1 MSRRSLALK
10 RSCIVKSLFKGNK
23 FQYTITNQPQ
33 HIKYKQYKPHIEG
46 MQAHYKY
53 SLHMCPSA
61 RSSVPHFVKIASP
74 LFKTYYLERTWKA
87 NGWHWD
93 LNFEIRGHQK
103 YPHHIDNPH
112 RQPSQFTRIR
122 VCKRHDQIQGA
133 PHWKTMLP
141 AWSSKLSTDCFP
153 LRRAD
158 NHQGV
163 LDVAGR
169 PGTEHRKAKGSQ
181 IHRLPSLTLCLQ
193 LQQHQYFRVSCH
205 RLFRDKRGTTSQK
218 ILLLA
223 RHTWTPQFYV
233 PSKTFS
239 WYVLQINLF
248 R

>member
-141 AWSSKLSTDCFP
+141 AWSSKLSTDCLP

-169 PGTEHRKAKGSQ
+169 PSPAIYNFQTQ
-181 IHRLPSLTLCLQ
+181 LLNIITWQSLLSSDLNAWHSASRPWDST
-193 LQQHQYFRVSCH
+193 HQSRWAQT
-205 RLFRDKRGTTSQK
+205 R
-218 ILLLA
+218 
-223 RHTWTPQFYV
+223 
-233 PSKTFS
+233 
-239 WYVLQINLF
+239 
-248 R
+248 